1 MYKLIE
7 QEVIIAGG
15 VSQKFGTAMSDLC
28 DMIKSISANDIM
40 SAVDD
45 KQHW

>member
-7 QEVIIAGG
+7 QEVIIASG
-15 VSQKFGTAMSDLC
+15 VSQKFGTSMSDLS
-28 DMIKSISANDIM
+28 DIVKSLSANDIM

-45 KQHW
+45 EQNW